1 MIEEPTLNQRLLSLW
16 DHLGLSAAHIGA
28 QVTVDITDLAAHFPE
43 RIAGLLLCEAPG
55 IHPEPFARVASRM
68 TIVAGD
74 HGMAAAVADRAHA
87 RLPGSARVKLL
98 DYDRP
103 FWADSIT
110 DHCATIVSSFRG
122 LSGDATVLDQPARHG
137 THAGITYRIEGTG
150 PALVLFPLFLA
161 PSQWDA
167 AIPELAQHFTVISLG
182 GREVGGV
189 ALLEGRAR
197 SPSYAGMLYTMFD
210 VIAPAAGQSILDVG
224 CGSGAL
230 LRLLARRLGPSH
242 PLTGIDLNP
251 YLLREAAVL
260 AREDGLGERI
270 TFRDDNAERLPFA
283 DESMDHAYSVTVLEE
298 CDADL
303 ALRELWRVVK
313 PGGKVGVI
321 VRAID
326 ILQIWNADLP
336 EAILRKIE
344 VPPQLI
350 GPKGVAD
357 KSLYRRMANAGFKI
371 ATCFPAQ
378 AGFVGLTDSI
388 GRYFEERMMSRLD
401 PDEAAIWLR
410 AAEAGRA
417 DGTLFVTAPHH
428 CVVGIKPPR

>member
-1 MIEEPTLNQRLLSLW
+1 MINEPTLTQRLLSLW
-16 DHLGLSAAHIGA
+16 DHLGLGAAHVGA
-28 QVTVDITDLAAHFPE
+28 QVTVDISDLASRFPE

-55 IHPEPFARVASRM
+55 IHPEPFAALASRM

-74 HGMAAAVADRAHA
+74 VGMASTVADRAHA
-87 RLPGSARVKLL
+87 RLPGSNRVKLR
-98 DYDRP
+98 DYDMP

-110 DHCATIVSSFRG
+110 DHRATIVSSFLELPG
-122 LSGDATVLDQPARHG
+122 QATVLDQPARQG
-137 THAGITYRIEGTG
+137 AHAGITYRIEGKG
-150 PALVLFPLFLA
+150 PALVLVPLFLA

-167 AIPELAQHFTVISLG
+167 AIPELARHFTVISLG
-182 GREVGGV
+182 GRHVGGV
-189 ALLEGRAR
+189 SLLEGRAR

-210 VIAPAAGQSILDVG
+210 VIAPAAGESILDVG

-230 LRLLARRLGPSH
+230 LRLLARRLGASH
-242 PLTGIDLNP
+242 PFSGIDLNP

-260 AREDGLGERI
+260 AQEDGLGSRI
-270 TFRDDNAERLPFA
+270 SFGEGNAEQLPFA
-283 DESMDHAYSVTVLEE
+283 DSSLDHAYSVTVLEE
-298 CDADL
+298 CDADI

-326 ILQIWNADLP
+326 IDQIWNADLP
-336 EAILRKIE
+336 AAILRKIE
-344 VPPQLI
+344 PPPQLI

-357 KSLYRRMANAGFKI
+357 RSLYRRMAAAGFDI
-371 ATCFPAQ
+371 AACFPAQ
-378 AGFVGLTDSI
+378 AAFLGLTDSI

-401 PDEAAIWLR
+401 PDEAAIWLK
-410 AAEAGRA
+410 AAAAGRA

-428 CVVGIKPPR
+428 CVVGIKPGG

>member
-16 DHLGLSAAHIGA
+16 DHLGLGAAHIGA

-103 FWADSIT
+103 FWAL
-110 DHCATIVSSFRG
+110 C
-122 LSGDATVLDQPARHG
+122 
-137 THAGITYRIEGTG
+137 
-150 PALVLFPLFLA
+150 LA

-270 TFRDDNAERLPFA
+270 TFRDGNAERLPFA

>member
-1 MIEEPTLNQRLLSLW
+1 MTEEPTLTQRLLSLW
-16 DHLGLSAAHIGA
+16 DHLGLGAAHVGA
-28 QVTVDITDLAAHFPE
+28 QVTVDISDLASGFPE

-55 IHPEPFARVASRM
+55 IHPEPFAALAARM

-74 HGMAAAVADRAHA
+74 VGMAAAVADRAHA
-87 RLPGSARVKLL
+87 RLQGSTRMKLHG
-98 DYDRP
+98 YDMP

-110 DHCATIVSSFRG
+110 DHRATIVSSFLELPGR
-122 LSGDATVLDQPARHG
+122 ATVLDVPARQG
-137 THAGITYRIEGTG
+137 AHAGITYRIEGKG
-150 PALVLFPLFLA
+150 PALVLVPLFLA

-167 AIPELAQHFTVISLG
+167 AIPDLARHFTVISLG
-182 GREVGGV
+182 GRHVGGV
-189 ALLEGRAR
+189 SLLEGRAR

-210 VIAPAAGQSILDVG
+210 VIAPAPGASVLDVG

-230 LRLLARRLGPSH
+230 LRLLARRLGETH
-242 PLTGIDLNP
+242 PLSGIDLNP

-260 AREDGLGERI
+260 AREDGLDGRVSFGEG
-270 TFRDDNAERLPFA
+270 NAEHLPFA
-283 DESMDHAYSVTVLEE
+283 DASFDHAYSVTVLEE
-298 CDADL
+298 CDADI

-336 EAILRKIE
+336 AAILRKIE
-344 VPPQLI
+344 PPPQLVS
-350 GPKGVAD
+350 PKGVAD
-357 KSLYRRMANAGFKI
+357 RSLYRRMAAAGFRI
-371 ATCFPAQ
+371 ASCFPAQ
-378 AGFVGLTDSI
+378 AAFLGLTDSI

-401 PDEAAIWLR
+401 SDEAAIWLK

-428 CVVGIKPPR
+428 CVVGVKPTV